1 MKHFKNHYGQS
12 RIFGRKMN
20 LQLFAEGGEGGEGA
34 EGKEGKEGAEGQEG
48 KEGAGNGGEGGEE
61 KKFTQAQ
68 VDEMVK
74 ARLAREKE
82 AQEKALEEAKAEAA
96 KLAKMNEQQ
105 KQQYELEKQQKA
117 NEDLKAE
124 IEQLKKAQVRIEL
137 GKTATNLL
145 REKNIDATEDIL
157 DFVVGADA
165 ESTKTNIDRFV
176 KIVEEQVKKAEVARA
191 TGTTPRTYNNNGAQ
205 MSEIDKRIA
214 KYQ

>member
-20 LQLFAEGGEGGEGA
+20 LQLFSEGGEGGEGKEGA
-34 EGKEGKEGAEGQEG
+34 EGKEGKEGDEG
-48 KEGAGNGGEGGEE
+48 KEGKEGKGE
-61 KKFTQAQ
+61 KTFTQAEM
-68 VDEMVK
+68 DEIFK

-124 IEQLKKAQVRIEL
+124 IDKLKKAQVRIEL
-137 GKTATNLL
+137 GKTATSLL

-191 TGTTPRTYNNNGAQ
+191 TGNTPRSYNNNGGQ
-205 MSEIDKRIA
+205 LSEFEKRLA

>member
-20 LQLFAEGGEGGEGA
+20 LQLFAEGEGGEGEGEGA
-34 EGKEGKEGAEGQEG
+34 EGKEGEGNDG
-48 KEGAGNGGEGGEE
+48 KGGEGE

-117 NEDLKAE
+117 NEELQKE
-124 IEQLKKAQVRIEL
+124 IDELKKAQVRIEL

-145 REKNIDATEDIL
+145 REKDIDATEDIL

-176 KIVEEQVKKAEVARA
+176 KIIEDQVKKAEVARA
-191 TGTTPRTYNNNGAQ
+191 TGTTPRSYGNPSGQ

>member
-20 LQLFAEGGEGGEGA
+20 LQLFAEGGEGGEGEGEGA
-34 EGKEGKEGAEGQEG
+34 EGKEGGEGKEGKEG
-48 KEGAGNGGEGGEE
+48 KGE
-61 KKFTQAQ
+61 KTFTQAE
-68 VDEMVK
+68 VDEMFK

-124 IEQLKKAQVRIEL
+124 IEELKKAQVRVEL

-145 REKNIDATEDIL
+145 REKDIDATEDIL

-176 KIVEEQVKKAEVARA
+176 KIIEDQVKKAEVARA
-191 TGTTPRTYNNNGAQ
+191 TGTTPRSYGNNGGQ
-205 MSEIDKRIA
+205 LSEFDKRLA

>member
-20 LQLFAEGGEGGEGA
+20 LQLFAEGGEGGEGKGEGA
-34 EGKEGKEGAEGQEG
+34 EGKEGGEGKEGKEG
-48 KEGAGNGGEGGEE
+48 KGE
-61 KKFTQAQ
+61 KTFTQAE
-68 VDEMVK
+68 VDEMFK

-117 NEDLKAE
+117 NEELQKE
-124 IEQLKKAQVRIEL
+124 IDELKKAQVRIEL

-145 REKNIDATEDIL
+145 REKDIDATEDML

-176 KIVEEQVKKAEVARA
+176 KIIEDQVKKAEVARA
-191 TGTTPRTYNNNGAQ
+191 TGTTPRSYGNTGGQ
-205 MSEIDKRIA
+205 LSEFDKRLA

>member
-34 EGKEGKEGAEGQEG
+34 EGKEGAEGEGKEGAEGKEG
-48 KEGAGNGGEGGEE
+48 KEGKGE
-61 KKFTQAQ
+61 KTFTQAE

-82 AQEKALEEAKAEAA
+82 AQEKALEDAKAEAA

-124 IEQLKKAQVRIEL
+124 IEELKKAQVRIEL

-157 DFVVGADA
+157 DFVVGEDA

-176 KIVEEQVKKAEVARA
+176 KIVEDQVKKAEVARA
-191 TGTTPRTYNNNGAQ
+191 TGTTPRSYGNPGEP
-205 MSEIDKRIA
+205 MSEVDKRIA

>member
-12 RIFGRKMN
+12 RIFGRKTD
-20 LQLFAEGGEGGEGA
+20 LQLFAEPGEGGEGGEGA
-34 EGKEGKEGAEGQEG
+34 GEGEGEGKEGKEG
-48 KEGAGNGGEGGEE
+48 KEGNGE
-61 KKFTQAQ
+61 KTFTQAE
-68 VDEMVK
+68 VDEMIK
-74 ARLAREKE
+74 ARLARDKE

-117 NEDLKAE
+117 NEELQKE
-124 IEQLKKAQVRIEL
+124 IDELKKAQVRIEL

-176 KIVEEQVKKAEVARA
+176 KIVEDQVKKAEVARA
-191 TGTTPRTYNNNGAQ
+191 TGTTPRSYGSTGGEL
-205 MSEIDKRIA
+205 SEFDKRLA

>member
-20 LQLFAEGGEGGEGA
+20 LQLFAEGGEGGEGEGEGA
-34 EGKEGKEGAEGQEG
+34 EGKEGEGKAGEEG
-48 KEGAGNGGEGGEE
+48 KE
-61 KKFTQAQ
+61 KTFTQAQ

-117 NEDLKAE
+117 NEELQKE
-124 IEQLKKAQVRIEL
+124 IDELKKAQVRIEL

-145 REKNIDATEDIL
+145 REKDIDATEDIL

-176 KIVEEQVKKAEVARA
+176 KIVEDQVKKAEVARA
-191 TGTTPRTYNNNGAQ
+191 TGTTPRSYGNNGGQ
-205 MSEIDKRIA
+205 LSEFEKRLA

>member
-20 LQLFAEGGEGGEGA
+20 LQLFAEGGEGGEGEGEGA
-34 EGKEGKEGAEGQEG
+34 EGKEGEGNDG
-48 KEGAGNGGEGGEE
+48 KGGEE
-61 KKFTQAQ
+61 LKFTQKQ
-68 VDEMVK
+68 FDETLK

-82 AQEKALEEAKAEAA
+82 AHEKALEEAKAEAA

-117 NEDLKAE
+117 NEELQKE
-124 IEQLKKAQVRIEL
+124 IDELKKAQVRIEL

-145 REKNIDATEDIL
+145 REKDIDATEDIL

-176 KIVEEQVKKAEVARA
+176 KIIEDQVKKAEVARA
-191 TGTTPRTYNNNGAQ
+191 TGTTPRSYGNNGAQ
-205 MSEIDKRIA
+205 LSEFEKRIA